1 MSTPTLVALRQALQN
16 AEQFIA
22 GFEDDAAQQ
31 PAVTTLLADLRAQ
44 LSLLAPLPEAAAP
57 GKPGPQWSATGQ
69 FLRDHFAQVKLQRLM
84 QTLSHLN
91 ADAGTIGAGMLATI
105 KGDAEFLLAHAY
117 GTRQAEAAQLDA
129 TNAAKTAIH
138 HLLQRIQRDPV
149 VAWHF
154 DPITRS
160 MEELTRAHAQLHGL
174 DVEEFRK
181 DYFATLEFQEP
192 RCAGCRSAA

>member
-1 MSTPTLVALRQALQN
+1 MNTAETTTHATRNSATLPAQATAQHRLLRLIRSLN
-16 AEQFIA
+16 AES
-22 GFEDDAAQQ
+22 
-31 PAVTTLLADLRAQ
+31 P
-44 LSLLAPLPEAAAP
+44 
-57 GKPGPQWSATGQ
+57 
-69 FLRDHFAQVKLQRLM
+69 
-84 QTLSHLN
+84 
-91 ADAGTIGAGMLATI
+91 TIGAGMLATI

-138 HLLQRIQRDPV
+138 HLLQRIQRDPAI
-149 VAWHF
+149 AWHF

-181 DYFATLEFQEP
+181 DYFATLDFQEP

>member
-1 MSTPTLVALRQALQN
+1 MSTPTLVALRQALQK

-22 GFEDDAAQQ
+22 GFEDDATQQ
-31 PAVTTLLADLRAQ
+31 ADVAPLLTDLRAQ
-44 LSLLAPLPEAAAP
+44 LALLAPLPEAAEP
-57 GKPGPQWSATGQ
+57 RTTGPQWSATGQ

-91 ADAGTIGAGMLATI
+91 AEAGTIGAGMLATI
-105 KGDAEFLLAHAY
+105 KGDADFLLAHAF

-129 TNAAKTAIH
+129 TNAAKGAIH
-138 HLLQRIQRDPV
+138 HLLQRIQRDPS

-160 MEELTRAHAQLHGL
+160 MEELTLAHALLQGL
-174 DVEEFRK
+174 DVDQFRK
-181 DYFATLEFQEP
+181 DFFATLEFKEP
-192 RCAGCRSAA
+192 RCAACRSAA